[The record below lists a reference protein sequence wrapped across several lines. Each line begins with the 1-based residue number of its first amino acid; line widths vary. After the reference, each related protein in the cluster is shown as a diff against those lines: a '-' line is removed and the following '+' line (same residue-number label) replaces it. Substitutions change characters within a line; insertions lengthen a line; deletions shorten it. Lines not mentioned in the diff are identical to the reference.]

1 LLREDSQWK
10 FSELRSDFFVRLR
23 GTSHRSASLIFPF
36 IPEDEKMKFE
46 EMDEPQQEA
55 FKSLFITALTVRTQ
69 EEQQYTQQ
77 FYRLLMLGNG
87 TGIALLATFMGA
99 LVRNN
104 QQVIQLRT
112 PMIVFLVGASVAS
125 LVYLPLM
132 SVANAATNNITT
144 QVTEFFLNKKEVET
158 LQGYGLNPAG
168 RIVVT
173 LLLFASLVLFVIGV
187 VMCIRILGRI
197 S

>member
-1 LLREDSQWK
+1 
-10 FSELRSDFFVRLR
+10 
-23 GTSHRSASLIFPF
+23 
-36 IPEDEKMKFE
+36 MKFE
-46 EMDEPQQEA
+46 EMDKPQQEA
-55 FKSLFITALTVRTQ
+55 FRSLFITALTVRTQ